1 MESSWSLSSTQRIV
15 FFGFIGSPG
24 PWAQATANQQRRQAS
39 LQRRIEAQK
48 LPGRPQSGAAENIQL
63 FKSTGERGVTKLRAY
78 YGCTRKNVKCRVGQS
93 PIFLWRFLS

>member
-39 LQRRIEAQK
+39 LQRRFEAQRCQGVRK
-48 LPGRPQSGAAENIQL
+48 AVPRKYSIVQKYGR
-63 FKSTGERGVTKLRAY
+63 RVVTELRAY
-78 YGCTRKNVKCRVGQS
+78 YGCTGKNVKCRVGQRL
-93 PIFLWRFLS
+93 IFLWRFLS